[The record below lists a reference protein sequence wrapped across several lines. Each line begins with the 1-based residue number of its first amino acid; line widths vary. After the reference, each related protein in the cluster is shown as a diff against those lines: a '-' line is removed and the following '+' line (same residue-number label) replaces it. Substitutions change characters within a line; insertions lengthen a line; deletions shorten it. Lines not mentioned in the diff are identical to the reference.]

1 MIVYSSRRLKHDFQT
16 WVNLV
21 TTHHALTS
29 HNTVFKKQMT
39 KETIKVIQ

>member
-21 TTHHALTS
+21 TIHLSQVTALYLK
-29 HNTVFKKQMT
+29 NRLRKKP
-39 KETIKVIQ
+39 